1 MSVISTSATAI
12 EASANIERSRI
23 ASGGI
28 LSRFARDKRGST
40 AIIFGLTIY
49 PIFLM
54 IGLAVDYGRAVGA
67 RNQMQQ
73 ILDSAALAGGRAAQT
88 FDSSNSSYATAKDAA
103 IGEATKYFNQM
114 GVSQT
119 VSKSIELTSYNS
131 SQTEFTFTATAW
143 VQTPFLNAAGIIRSE
158 PALDGAPNGCQT
170 SWWNCQKVTSK
181 STALVESGG
190 SNDGTSLE
198 VSMMLDITGSM
209 SGSKIT
215 DLKAAAKDAIDIM
228 VWADQ
233 SQTTSRIALVPFSED
248 VRLPTLS
255 SFEKAVGTAN
265 VSTASSGS
273 GLKRV
278 DQSGYWFNQPYN
290 DYCVVERAGTE
301 KYTDKSPGTDRY
313 VLPNRIYSGWTQDC
327 AVPSTAS
334 LMPLTSN
341 KTQLKD
347 RIDALTVGGGTAGH
361 IGTAWA
367 WYTLSPEW
375 NNLWSADENKAKSY
389 GTEKLRKIA
398 ILMTDGDYNTEYSAK
413 GIKTSV
419 FTSPLA
425 SVNGSSKTQALALC
439 EGMKDKGIEV
449 FTIGFMVSSNAET
462 MLKTCAT
469 DHAHYYSA
477 ANGDAL
483 RMAFRDIAL
492 KVSKLRLSQ

>member
-1 MSVISTSATAI
+1 MSVINTSAPTVDASTDVVRS
-12 EASANIERSRI
+12 EARRTNV
-23 ASGGI
+23 

-49 PIFLM
+49 PIFLT

-88 FDSSNSSYATAKDAA
+88 FDASNSSYASAKDAA

-119 VSKSIELTSYNS
+119 ISKSIELTSHNS
-131 SQTEFTFTATAW
+131 SQTEFVFTATAW

-158 PALDGAPNGCQT
+158 PALDGAPQGCQT

-181 STALVESGG
+181 ATALVESGG

-209 SGSKIT
+209 SGTKIE
-215 DLKAAAKDAIDIM
+215 DLKAAAKDAVDIM

-255 SFEKAVGTAN
+255 AFEKAVGTAN
-265 VSTASSGS
+265 VSTGTSTPA
-273 GLKRV
+273 LKRV
-278 DQSGYWFNQPYN
+278 EQSGYYFNQPYN
-290 DYCVVERAGTE
+290 DYCVVERTGAE

-313 VLPNRIYSGWTQDC
+313 VMPNRIYNGWTQDC
-327 AVPSTAS
+327 AVPSTAA

-347 RIDALTVGGGTAGH
+347 RIDALTVKGGTAGH

-398 ILMTDGDYNTEYSAK
+398 ILMTDGDYNTQYSSK
-413 GIKTSV
+413 GIRTSV
-419 FTSPLA
+419 FSSPLTPA
-425 SVNGSSKTQALALC
+425 NGSSNTQALALC
-439 EGMKDKGIEV
+439 EGMKNKGIEV
-449 FTIGFMVSSNAET
+449 FTIGFMVSSSAET
-462 MLKTCAT
+462 MLKSCAT

>member
-1 MSVISTSATAI
+1 MSVINTSAPTVDASTGVVRS
-12 EASANIERSRI
+12 EARRTNVL
-23 ASGGI
+23 G
-28 LSRFARDKRGST
+28 RFARDKRGST

-49 PIFLM
+49 PIFLT

-88 FDSSNSSYATAKDAA
+88 FDASNSEYASAKDAA

-119 VSKSIELTSYNS
+119 VSKSIALTSHNS
-131 SQTEFTFTATAW
+131 SQTEFEFTATAW
-143 VQTPFLNAAGIIRSE
+143 VQTPFLNAAGIIKSE
-158 PALDGAPNGCQT
+158 PALPGAPQGCEA
-170 SWWNCQKVTSK
+170 SWWNCQRVTSK
-181 STALVESGG
+181 ATALVEAGG

-215 DLKAAAKDAIDIM
+215 DLKAAAKDAVDIM

-255 SFEKAVGTAN
+255 SFQQAVGTAN
-265 VSTASSGS
+265 VSTGTTTPA
-273 GLKRV
+273 LKRV
-278 DQSGYWFNQPYN
+278 DQHGYWFNQPN
-290 DYCVVERAGTE
+290 GHYCVVERPGADR
-301 KYTDKSPGTDRY
+301 YTDKSPTSGGF
-313 VLPNRIYSGWTQDC
+313 VLPNRIYSAWSQTC
-327 AVPSTAS
+327 AVPTSAA

-347 RIDALTVGGGTAGH
+347 RIDALTIGGGTAGH

-367 WYTLSPEW
+367 WYTLSPDW
-375 NNLWSADENKAKSY
+375 KDLWAAEENKPKAY

-398 ILMTDGDYNTEYSAK
+398 ILMTDGDYNTQYSAK

-419 FTSPLA
+419 FSTPLT
-425 SVNGSSKTQALALC
+425 SVNGSSNTQALALC
-439 EGMKDKGIEV
+439 EGMKAKNIEV
-449 FTIGFMVSSNAET
+449 FTIGFMVSSSAET

-477 ANGDAL
+477 ANGEAL

-492 KVSKLRLSQ
+492 KISKLRLSQ